1 MTRYSEPN
9 FPVLISGDFNNL
21 RQFDK
26 DLIYTLS
33 SNSSNLKVILDAGIS
48 IKDNMDM
55 VTASVV
61 SDATPGVEF
70 SLSHTLSKVPLGY
83 IVVGQDG
90 AGSIYDGNDIEHE
103 NRCLLQIGCWSRT
116 FRLLLY

>member
-70 SLSHTLSKVPLGY
+70 SLSHALGKVPLGY
-83 IVVGQDG
+83 IVIGQDG
-90 AGSIYDGNDIEHE
+90 AGSIYDGTTSNTKTDVYFKSDV
-103 NRCLLQIGCWSRT
+103 GSRT